1 MIYKELFGNNIKAD
15 IDEIKKEID
24 GDSSI
29 VFVYSGKQ
37 MIYDYIND
45 LYDNGKGLNAD
56 YLYKFKICYEKT
68 DLEVNLRLLYSSSP
82 RL

>member
-56 YLYKFKICYEKT
+56 YLYKFKI
-68 DLEVNLRLLYSSSP
+68 
-82 RL
+82 